1 MSGFPWDTPWSRSE
15 GSDDAGGRETRDQR
29 DVGFVGYGRLGVDSL
44 LIKTLMY
51 FSLLEISFTIS
62 IRIIRKDA
70 EEYQHESPLL
80 SPSTVDDSL
89 SIPSLVAASP

>member
-1 MSGFPWDTPWSRSE
+1 M
-15 GSDDAGGRETRDQR
+15 GGRETRDQR
-29 DVGFVGYGRLGVDSL
+29 DVDFVGYGRLGVDSL

-62 IRIIRKDA
+62 VRIICKDA
-70 EEYQHESPLL
+70 AGYQQTPPHPQTQSQESGN
-80 SPSTVDDSL
+80 SL